1 MLQYILKFRD
11 TFFWKILLKIQETIL
26 IVCTI
31 ACVLILCA
39 EVVLRYVFQSD
50 LFGYEEILVI
60 FSMWMYFLGAS
71 YAMYQKTHIN
81 ADMVSLFLQKRQKAL
96 SYVKILVSLITTII
110 AIVLVAWASKFFV
123 WAITKNGTSTSLRIP
138 LLYSQSALLIGYILI
153 AFYSLFY
160 TIEDTVLLFLKRKH
174 AA

>member
-50 LFGYEEILVI
+50 LF
-60 FSMWMYFLGAS
+60 
-71 YAMYQKTHIN
+71 
-81 ADMVSLFLQKRQKAL
+81 
-96 SYVKILVSLITTII
+96 
-110 AIVLVAWASKFFV
+110 
-123 WAITKNGTSTSLRIP
+123 
-138 LLYSQSALLIGYILI
+138 
-153 AFYSLFY
+153 
-160 TIEDTVLLFLKRKH
+160 
-174 AA
+174 